1 MSSNNSKERLMADTK
16 VPLTPKTP
24 QAPRQIHKRAISLNR
39 GAVSKAAYPGF
50 VGLTPHDDLALG
62 STMPSMTSKN
72 KTANADAKRV
82 LTSGNWLKTETR

>member
-1 MSSNNSKERLMADTK
+1 MADTK

-24 QAPRQIHKRAISLNR
+24 QAPPKQIHKRAISQNR

-50 VGLTPHDDLALG
+50 VGLTPHEDMTFK

-72 KTANADAKRV
+72 KTANTDAKRV
-82 LTSGNWLKTETR
+82 IINGNWLKTE